1 MEVNMLYYSKNRY
14 RIGCLSFELPDG
26 FALTY
31 GSDTKIGK
39 LMALLKSDEFMSHI
53 FIEYFEKAE
62 NMCCIPENADTV
74 SLNGF
79 DGYRTVMDT
88 PNVYSV
94 SYFYPLSPCLIVI
107 TLENVRAETAAADLI
122 SGFCDSIKKEAAPI

>member
-1 MEVNMLYYSKNRY
+1 MLYYSKNRY

-39 LMALLKSDEFMSHI
+39 HMALLKSDEFMSHI
-53 FIEYFEKAE
+53 CIEYFEKAE

-88 PNVYSV
+88 SNVYSV
-94 SYFYPLSPCLIVI
+94 SCFYPISSCLIVI
-107 TLENVRAETAAADLI
+107 TLETVCAETSAAELI
-122 SGFCDSIKKEAAPI
+122 ERFRTSIRKEENPI